1 LRQSVGLRNLSQL
14 AESSK
19 PSITKNVVA
28 SFKQYREKD
37 GLFYFKMVNAQG
49 TVMLQSLGFESPK
62 VAGQHIAQLREG
74 GATALAAMQHLLTPL
89 DAEEA
94 ALVIAALAEL
104 AA

>member
-1 LRQSVGLRNLSQL
+1 MGLRNLS
-14 AESSK
+14 AGAAPAKAAKASK
-19 PSITKNVVA
+19 AALPT
-28 SFKQYREKD
+28 FKQYREKD